1 MPTKKPAASP
11 ASRKP
16 PGKAPATK
24 AVSVS
29 KAPMPEGPTSGLADF
44 ARERPGMVLG
54 GAVLAGLVLGAL
66 IPRGAAGKL
75 ARGAAGAAALG
86 SEVGLSL
93 ARQARENARHA
104 AGEAGETLRDLEGR
118 ASDTARRLGRST
130 AAAAGNAGTSALD
143 LVRTGLNLL
152 ATFKR

>member
-11 ASRKP
+11 TRSKAS
-16 PGKAPATK
+16 A
-24 AVSVS
+24 S
-29 KAPMPEGPTSGLADF
+29 KAPEAESPGSALADF
-44 ARERPGMVLG
+44 ARDRPGMVLG

-118 ASDTARRLGRST
+118 ASDTARRLGRTT
-130 AAAAGNAGTSALD
+130 AAAAGNASTTALD

-152 ATFKR
+152 ATLKR